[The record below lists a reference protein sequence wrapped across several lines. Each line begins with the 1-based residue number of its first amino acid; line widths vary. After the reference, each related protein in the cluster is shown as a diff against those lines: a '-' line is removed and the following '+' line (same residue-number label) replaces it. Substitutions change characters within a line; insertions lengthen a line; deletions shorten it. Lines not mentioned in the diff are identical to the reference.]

1 MKKFALSVAGPLAAL
16 VAATTGVAI
25 AAQDRSTLK
34 IPDGIAFA
42 EAKGYEGWENV
53 SVSQNDK
60 QLKVIVGNPAMIKA
74 FKGGHPSKATPVP
87 DGAKMVKIEWE
98 RKPHPVAA
106 FSSAVSVPG
115 DLHAV
120 EIMVKDSKR
129 FAGSGGWGYADFE
142 YDAASQS
149 LKPTGT
155 GSGCGFACHTR
166 VAEDDYVFTHYGAR

>member
-1 MKKFALSVAGPLAAL
+1 MKKIALSVAGPLAAL
-16 VAATTGVAI
+16 VAGATGVAI
-25 AAQDRSTLK
+25 AAQDRSTLT
-34 IPDGIAFA
+34 IPDGIAFS

-60 QLKVIVGNPAMIKA
+60 QLKVIVGNPAMIRV
-74 FKGGHPSKATPVP
+74 FKSGHPSKAAPVP

-98 RKPHPVAA
+98 RKPHPIAA

-129 FAGSGGWGYADFE
+129 FAASGGWGYADFE

-149 LKPTGT
+149 LKPNGT

-166 VAEDDYVFTHYGAR
+166 VADDDYVFTHYGAR